1 MRDVHAVPFWN
12 VEITLLSVAPG
23 SSVQRLE
30 KRRMYSRRLSPR
42 LLLAVAQLPLLVGA
56 HVGALKVTDKDLMW
70 VGPVIDLVPRQ
81 VHKPCRRRVTEV
93 ERQVL
98 YDKEVSV
105 APPAWQASQ

>member
-1 MRDVHAVPFWN
+1 
-12 VEITLLSVAPG
+12 
-23 SSVQRLE
+23 
-30 KRRMYSRRLSPR
+30 
-42 LLLAVAQLPLLVGA
+42 
-56 HVGALKVTDKDLMW
+56 MW